1 MANPLALPGVLLLI
15 ASPPLVIW
23 SWRVSKGR
31 GSWVACVMSGFGAL
45 VYLAFSTLLFM
56 RLKYAMVLDNP
67 AANDAA
73 RTFWFLVGLA
83 TSAAGLCLAYCAVR
97 AARGERGHSTS

>member
-1 MANPLALPGVLLLI
+1 MANPLALPGVLLLV

-31 GSWVACVMSGFGAL
+31 GSWVASVMSGFGAL
-45 VYLAFSTLLFM
+45 VYLVFSTLLFM

-73 RTFWFLVGLA
+73 RSFWFLVGLA
-83 TSAAGLCLAYCAVR
+83 TSASGLCLAYCAVR
-97 AARGERGHSTS
+97 AARGVRGHSTS